1 MILSGNTI
9 KDNLGTKIIIEPFNK
24 EQLNPHSY
32 NLRLHNTLLI
42 YDEKILDMKKENK
55 TKRVI
60 IPKDGIILEPQ
71 KLYLGRTEEYI
82 KTDYY
87 APMLEGR
94 SSTGRL
100 GIFVHVSSGFGNVGS
115 SGYWTLEIVC
125 VQPVRIYA
133 GVEICQIFFE
143 TIEGKPYPYKTQYEG
158 SDIHPS
164 KFYKEF

>member
-9 KDNLGTKIIIEPFNK
+9 KERLGKEIIIDPFNK
-24 EQLNPHSY
+24 EQLNPNSY
-32 NLRLHNTLLI
+32 NLRLYNELLI
-42 YDEKILDMKKENK
+42 YDEKILDMKKENR
-55 TKRVI
+55 TKRI
-60 IPKDGIILEPQ
+60 TIPENGIVLEPN
-71 KLYLGRTEEYI
+71 KLYLGRTVEFI

-87 APMLEGR
+87 ASMLEGR

-100 GIFVHVSSGFGNVGS
+100 GIFVHVSSGLGNVGS
-115 SGYWTLEIVC
+115 TGYWTLELACI
-125 VQPVRIYA
+125 QPVRIYA

-143 TIEGKPYPYKTQYEG
+143 TIKGTPYPYETQYEG